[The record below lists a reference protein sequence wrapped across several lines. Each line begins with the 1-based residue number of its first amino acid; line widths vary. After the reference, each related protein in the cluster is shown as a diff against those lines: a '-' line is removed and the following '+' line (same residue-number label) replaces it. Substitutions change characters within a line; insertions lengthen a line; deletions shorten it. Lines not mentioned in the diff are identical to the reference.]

1 MENTELKQIKATI
14 DLMSGTIGIL
24 VRAIERLAQCPVDAE
39 LATRLKDIDKAKA
52 EAVSSLEFLDSTG
65 RL

>member
-14 DLMSGTIGIL
+14 DLMSGTIGTL
-24 VRAIERLAQCPVDAE
+24 VRVVERITRSPVDTE
-39 LATRLKDIDKAKA
+39 LATRLKETDKAKS
-52 EAVSSLEFLDSTG
+52 EALGALEFLDSTG